1 MLSITKKSETSQLI
15 ACHECDYLHII
26 KPIPEGGKAYCI
38 RCGAFLYKNIPN
50 SIEKAL
56 AFNLGA
62 FMLFIIANS
71 FPFLSLKIGGRIE
84 ENLFLSGALALYRS
98 GMGEL
103 GLLVF
108 LTSFLFPIANIL
120 GTLYILV
127 PFKFGFRPWKMAF
140 VYRIIRTLMPW
151 SLAAVFMLAV
161 LIAIVKLLDLA
172 TVIPGISL
180 YSFVGL
186 MFLTAAAHAS
196 LDHSV
201 FWPSREIPV
210 PEISEGVTAADHNL
224 ISCHTC
230 SLLINGNSIDEHLH
244 ISCPRCEAPL
254 HKRKA
259 NSLTKTW
266 ALILTAAILYIPAN
280 VYPVMTVI
288 QFGSGDPN
296 TIMSGVIHLIEGGM
310 WGLAM
315 IIFLASIVI
324 PVLKLLILSYL
335 AITVKKKSG
344 WRPRDRTLLF
354 RITEGVGAWSMVDIY
369 VVAVL
374 VGLVNLGALS
384 TIKPGIGASFFGAVV
399 VITMFAAHSFDPRL
413 IWDNTERSS

>member
-1 MLSITKKSETSQLI
+1 
-15 ACHECDYLHII
+15 
-26 KPIPEGGKAYCI
+26 
-38 RCGAFLYKNIPN
+38 
-50 SIEKAL
+50 
-56 AFNLGA
+56 
-62 FMLFIIANS
+62 MLFIMANA
-71 FPFLSLKIGGRIE
+71 FPFLSLKLGGRIE
-84 ENLFLSGALALYRS
+84 ENLFISGALALYRS

-108 LTSFLFPIANIL
+108 LTSFLFPIANIC
-120 GTLYILV
+120 GMLYILI
-127 PFKFGFRPWKMAF
+127 PLKFGFRPWKISQ
-140 VYRIIRTLMPW
+140 VYRLLKILMPW

-172 TVIPGISL
+172 TIIPGISL

-186 MFLTAAAHAS
+186 MFLTAAAHAN
-196 LDHSV
+196 LDHSAI
-201 FWPSREIPV
+201 WPPIKDMFAVDGS
-210 PEISEGVTAADHNL
+210 GDTAAEQNL
-224 ISCHTC
+224 LSCHTC
-230 SLLINGNSIDEHLH
+230 ALLVKDNTSDEHPH
-244 ISCPRCEAPL
+244 IKCPRCSTSL

-259 NSLTKTW
+259 NSLTRTW
-266 ALILTAAILYIPAN
+266 ALIFTAALLYIPAN

-296 TIMSGVIHLIEGGM
+296 TIISGVVHLIEGGM
-310 WGLAM
+310 WILAM
-315 IIFLASIVI
+315 IIFFASVVI
-324 PVLKLLILSYL
+324 PVLKLIVLSYL
-335 AITVKKKSG
+335 TITVKKKSG

-399 VITMFAAHSFDPRL
+399 VITMFAAQSFDPRL
-413 IWDNTERSS
+413 IWDNAERSS